1 VFTVSVVVLP
11 GVVEVGTNEQV
22 ASIAAGVW
30 QVKLTVPV
38 KPLMALSPIVVVP
51 GTPRETVNGFG
62 VAAKLKSGVPLEM
75 VTVRGALT
83 EAE

>member
-1 VFTVSVVVLP
+1 L
-11 GVVEVGTNEQV
+11 

-51 GTPRETVNGFG
+51 DAPGAEIANGFG
-62 VAAKLKSGVPLEM
+62 VATKLKLGVPLEM
-75 VTVRGALT
+75 VTVRGEDV